1 MKSGIERDI
10 RSIVATHTQTFAKKF
25 ADRHIK
31 QVDKPDGVIN
41 MKIHNVF
48 IASLGDDIKYY
59 TALVR
64 SFDSALGNMLEK
76 MAIEIAKLFYDV
88 EKKVTGKLYNS
99 QTALIAELLAGYKNK
114 DNALTPSIEHYKQ
127 VRLAKDN
134 HQPQEKVHVSDY
146 YLFDKKTDTH
156 YLIELKIGGDLD
168 NKKARSEKEAI
179 FEQHAILANELG
191 DNAKI
196 KCFFATAY
204 NRFGKDKEWK
214 QGRVRQFFAEEELLI
229 GKEFWNF
236 VCQSEDGYDVVVDEY
251 KKNVDSIKEA
261 LAAIRQS
268 YLKKDVS

>member
-25 ADRHIK
+25 AERHIK
-31 QVDKPDGVIN
+31 QVDKPFGVIN

-48 IASLGDDIKYY
+48 IAFLGGDIQYY

-64 SFDSALGNMLEK
+64 SLDSSLGNTLEK
-76 MAIEIAKLFYDV
+76 MAIEIAELFYV
-88 EKKVTGKLYNS
+88 VKREVTGQLYNS
-99 QTALIAELLAGYKNK
+99 QTALIAKLLEGYKNK
-114 DNALTPSIEHYKQ
+114 DNALTPSIEHYQ
-127 VRLAKDN
+127 LVRDKKDN
-134 HQPQEKVHVSDY
+134 NRAQNKVHVSDY

-179 FEQHAILANELG
+179 FEQYAILANELG

-204 NRFGKDKEWK
+204 NRFGENKEWK
-214 QGRVRQFFAEEELLI
+214 QERVRQFFAEEELMI

-236 VCQSEDGYDVVVDEY
+236 VCQSEYGYEVVLGEY
-251 KKNVDSIKEA
+251 EKNAHFIKEA
-261 LAAIRQS
+261 LDEISQH